1 MSGSRAFQW
10 PGRVALRV
18 FMGWSKCACVVL
30 ISLQLGCVR
39 KIRTDSDTGK
49 DATGTSSSIATSS
62 SVQPVYSSQDRHL
75 MLGLARQSLQKA
87 AAGEP
92 AISVPAG
99 LPVQLL
105 AKKGCFV
112 TLTIKGELRGCIG
125 NILPD
130 RPLAEAV
137 VSNSRLAALSDSRF
151 SPVTPAEVPDIDIE
165 VSVLSTPTQLH
176 FISADDLM
184 KKLRP
189 RIDGVVLK
197 IGEHRAT
204 FLPQVWDQLSNPNDF
219 LNHLT
224 TKAGLYPQAWRDGNT
239 ELLIY
244 QVEAFKES
252 EVLRD

>member
-1 MSGSRAFQW
+1 MSGSRAFER
-10 PGRVALRV
+10 PGRVALRG
-18 FMGWSKCACVVL
+18 FITWPKCVCVVL
-30 ISLQLGCVR
+30 VMLHMGCVR
-39 KIRTDSDTGK
+39 KIRTDTDTGK
-49 DATGTSSSIATSS
+49 DATSTPPISTVKAS
-62 SVQPVYSSQDRHL
+62 YSSQDRAIL
-75 MLGLARQSLQKA
+75 LGLARQSLQKA
-87 AAGEP
+87 VAGEP
-92 AISVPAG
+92 LASVPPG
-99 LPVQLL
+99 LSAQLL
-105 AKKGCFV
+105 AKRGCFV
-112 TLTIKGELRGCIG
+112 TLTIKAELRGCIG

-137 VSNSRLAALSDSRF
+137 GSNARLAALSDSRF
-151 SPVTPAEVPDIDIE
+151 SPVTPAELPDIDVE

-189 RIDGVVLK
+189 HVDGVVLK

-204 FLPQVWDQLSNPNDF
+204 FLPQVWDQLPDPNDF

-244 QVEAFKES
+244 QVEAFRES

>member
-1 MSGSRAFQW
+1 MSGARAFQW
-10 PGRVALRV
+10 PGQVALRASV
-18 FMGWSKCACVVL
+18 TWSKCACAAL
-30 ISLQLGCVR
+30 ILLHMGCVR

-49 DATGTSSSIATSS
+49 DATGTAPSST
-62 SVQPVYSSQDRHL
+62 VQPVYSRQERTL
-75 MLGLARQSLQKA
+75 LLGLARQALQKA

-92 AISVPAG
+92 ASTVPTG
-99 LPVQLL
+99 LPAQML

-137 VSNSRLAALSDSRF
+137 VSNARLAALSDSRF

-197 IGEHRAT
+197 IGGHRAT
-204 FLPQVWDQLSNPNDF
+204 YLPQVWEQLPDPNEF
-219 LNHLT
+219 LNQLT
-224 TKAGLYPQAWRDGNT
+224 TKAGLYPQAWRDGKT

>member
-1 MSGSRAFQW
+1 MSWLRAFAR
-10 PGRVALRV
+10 PGRVALRG
-18 FMGWSKCACVVL
+18 FITWPTCACL
-30 ISLQLGCVR
+30 ASILLHTGCVR

-49 DATGTSSSIATSS
+49 DAPGTSSSIALSS
-62 SVQPVYSSQDRHL
+62 TIQPGYSSQDRAIL
-75 MLGLARQSLQKA
+75 LGLARQSLQKA
-87 AAGEP
+87 VAGEP
-92 AISVPAG
+92 LTSVPPG
-99 LPVQLL
+99 LPALLL

-112 TLTIKGELRGCIG
+112 TLTIKAELRGCIG

-137 VSNSRLAALSDSRF
+137 VGNARLAALSDSRF
-151 SPVTPAEVPDIDIE
+151 SPVTPAELPDIDVE

-189 RIDGVVLK
+189 HVDGVVLK

-204 FLPQVWDQLSNPNDF
+204 FLPQVWDQLPDPNDF

-244 QVEAFKES
+244 YVEAFKES

>member
-1 MSGSRAFQW
+1 MTRLRAFER
-10 PGRVALRV
+10 PGQAALRV
-18 FMGWSKCACVVL
+18 SKAGFKCVCATL
-30 ISLQLGCVR
+30 ILLHAGCVR

-49 DATGTSSSIATSS
+49 DATGTSSSIAPSS
-62 SVQPVYSSQDRHL
+62 TIQPGYSSQDRAML
-75 MLGLARQSLQKA
+75 LGLARQSLQKA
-87 AAGEP
+87 VAGEP
-92 AISVPAG
+92 LPSVSPG
-99 LPVQLL
+99 LPAQLL

-137 VSNSRLAALSDSRF
+137 VSNARLAALSDSRF
-151 SPVTPAEVPDIDIE
+151 SPVTPAELPDIDVE

-189 RIDGVVLK
+189 HVDGVVLK

-204 FLPQVWDQLSNPNDF
+204 FLPQVWDQLPDPNDF

>member
-1 MSGSRAFQW
+1 MTPWRALFQQE
-10 PGRVALRV
+10 RSAHRV
-18 FMGWSKCACVVL
+18 FSRGAQCACAVVIAL
-30 ISLQLGCVR
+30 HAGCVR
-39 KIRTDSDTGK
+39 KTRTDSDAGKEMTG
-49 DATGTSSSIATSS
+49 SSSSAAPSS
-62 SVQPVYSSQDRHL
+62 AIPSSYSTQDRATL
-75 MLGLARQSLQKA
+75 LGLARLSLLKA
-87 AAGEP
+87 VADAP
-92 AISVPAG
+92 PPSVPPG
-99 LPVQLL
+99 LPARLL
-105 AKKGCFV
+105 AKKGCFL

-130 RPLAEAV
+130 RPLADAV
-137 VSNSRLAALSDSRF
+137 IGNARLAALNDSRF
-151 SPVTPAEVPDIDIE
+151 SPVTPAELPDIDVE

-189 RIDGVVLK
+189 HVDGVVLK
-197 IGEHRAT
+197 IGEHFAT
-204 FLPQVWDQLSNPNDF
+204 FLPQVWDQLPDPNDF

-252 EVLRD
+252 GVHHN

>member
-1 MSGSRAFQW
+1 MTRSRAFER
-10 PGRVALRV
+10 PGRVALRG
-18 FMGWSKCACVVL
+18 FMTGSKCACVVL
-30 ISLQLGCVR
+30 MFLYAGCVR

-49 DATGTSSSIATSS
+49 DATGTSSSIAPNSTI
-62 SVQPVYSSQDRHL
+62 QPGYSSRDRAML
-75 MLGLARQSLQKA
+75 LGLARQSLQKA
-87 AAGEP
+87 VAGEP
-92 AISVPAG
+92 LTSVPPG
-99 LPVQLL
+99 LPAQLL

-130 RPLAEAV
+130 RPLAESV
-137 VSNSRLAALSDSRF
+137 VSNARLAALSDTRF
-151 SPVTPAEVPDIDIE
+151 SPVTPAELPDIDVE

-189 RIDGVVLK
+189 HVDGVVLK

-204 FLPQVWDQLSNPNDF
+204 FLPQVWDQLPDPNDF

-252 EVLRD
+252 DVLRN